1 MISAWVHCYWY
12 TDFRRCGSCSRKESH
27 LSVNWSLQYRE
38 SVWGGWPYR
47 WDQWMWK
54 NFKEYCGIIF
64 NHGGQCLWVANDDST
79 VHIKLFTMN
88 MNWVEMYKFC
98 KNNYKLFYKLTDC
111 WFGFSVC
118 NEWINCRLTDPHRP
132 SQSWGTGEFTLFHLL
147 YDKCLCTLIK
157 EMCEGCSGCDL
168 FFLESLVYVQCQDV
182 SGECDPGSQ

>member
-12 TDFRRCGSCSRKESH
+12 TDFRGCGSCSRKEGH

-47 WDQWMWK
+47 WDQWMWR
-54 NFKEYCGIIF
+54 NFKEYIWNF
-64 NHGGQCLWVANDDST
+64 L
-79 VHIKLFTMN
+79 TMN
-88 MNWVEMYKFC
+88 MNWVEIYKFC
-98 KNNYKLFYKLTDC
+98 KKKYKLFYKVTDC

-118 NEWINCRLTDPHRP
+118 NEWINRRLTDPHRS
-132 SQSWGTGEFTLFHLL
+132 SQGRSTGEFTLFHPL
-147 YDKCLCTLIK
+147 YVKCSFKLIK
-157 EMCEGCSGCDL
+157 EMCKWCSECDL